1 VSESS
6 AGHDRGIELFLSRVL
21 QVGVAI
27 AGVVVLIGGIVY
39 LSRHGTEMPQDRIF
53 HGEPADLK
61 WPLETLDA
69 AEAGRSIALIQIG
82 VFLLIGIPV
91 ARVALSVLAFGAE
104 RDWTYVIITLIV
116 LAILTLSLLGY
127 GLE

>member
-1 VSESS
+1 MSVSSPN
-6 AGHDRGIELFLSRVL
+6 HDRGIELFLSRVL

-39 LSRHGTEMPQDRIF
+39 LSRHGTEIPQDRIF
-53 HGEPADLK
+53 HGEPAALK

-69 AEAGRSIALIQIG
+69 AKEGQSIALIQIG

-116 LAILTLSLLGY
+116 LAILMLSLFGY